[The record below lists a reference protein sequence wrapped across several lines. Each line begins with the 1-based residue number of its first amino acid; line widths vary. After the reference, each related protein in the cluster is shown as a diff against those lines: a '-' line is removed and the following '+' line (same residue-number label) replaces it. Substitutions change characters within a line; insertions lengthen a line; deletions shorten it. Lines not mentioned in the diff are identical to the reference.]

1 MIRYI
6 IVLILCFSNVFASET
21 YSKSQVENMIAK
33 MLILGFDGKEINS
46 SSKIYKDI
54 KKYNLGGVI
63 LFEKD
68 SLSSK
73 KYKNILNPKQL
84 QKLTSKLQSIRNEKL
99 LISIDQE
106 GGYVQRLRKSNG
118 FISTSS
124 AKRTVKRGENY
135 ARKSYAK
142 LGLMLKENGIN
153 LNFAPV
159 VDLSINPKNEVIVK
173 IKRSYGKD
181 PKVVSKYASI
191 FIDELEKQNVISVL
205 KHFPGHGSSRGD
217 SHYGF
222 VDITNTWKKKEL
234 EPYEFLIKKNKVHM
248 IMTAHVLNQKLDK
261 NNPATLSYKINTE
274 LLREKLNYKGV
285 IISDDLQMRAISEHY
300 TLIQTLRKAINSGV
314 DILLFGNQ
322 IGKKVDAQSLIKIIY
337 NQIQKGNISLDRII
351 ESNNRIENLT
361 KKI

>member
-68 SLSSK
+68 SLSNK
-73 KYKNILNPKQL
+73 KYKNIQNSKQL
-84 QKLTSKLQSIRNEKL
+84 KKLTSKLQDIRAEKL

-124 AKRTVKRGENY
+124 AKRTVKRGVVY
-135 ARKSYAK
+135 AQKSYAK
-142 LGLMLKENGIN
+142 LALMLKENGIN

-159 VDLSINPKNEVIVK
+159 VDLSINPKNKVIVK
-173 IKRSYGKD
+173 LKRSYGKD

-191 FIDELEKQNVISVL
+191 FINELEKQNVISVL
-205 KHFPGHGSSRGD
+205 KHFPGHGSSNGD

-222 VDITNTWKKKEL
+222 VDVSNTWKKKEL
-234 EPYEFLIKKNKVHM
+234 EPYEYLIENNKVHM

-261 NNPATLSYKINTE
+261 QNPATLSFEINTK

-285 IISDDLQMRAISEHY
+285 LISDDLQMKAISNHY
-300 TLIQTLRKAINSGV
+300 SLKQTLIQSINSGV

-322 IGKKVDAQSLIKIIY
+322 IGNKVEVKTLVDIIY
-337 NQIQKGNISLDRII
+337 TQIKKGKISLNRII
-351 ESNNRIENLT
+351 QSNKRINKLLRT
-361 KKI
+361 I